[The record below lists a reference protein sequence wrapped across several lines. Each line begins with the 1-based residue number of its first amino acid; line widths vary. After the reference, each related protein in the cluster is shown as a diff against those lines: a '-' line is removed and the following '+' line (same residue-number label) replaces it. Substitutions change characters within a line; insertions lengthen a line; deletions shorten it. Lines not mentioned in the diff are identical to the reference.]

1 MVYVLK
7 GKIIQFRFFRPVAY
21 AFVHLCHLMHG
32 IAIYINGLVGLGG
45 TGMFAGPT
53 TNTNFRVDLR
63 YQQPLPR
70 NHLNGFCGAM
80 LGTGSAFRSINPHDA
95 IATVKDNLA
104 NLGAFLRFQI
114 QQPDCPCGANLA
126 TPGALVITETRP
138 KVHVGLHDTENP
150 QLVERWLQHMRRAS
164 RNAQMARS
172 TGIPVIVM
180 VV

>member
-1 MVYVLK
+1 VLK
-7 GKIIQFRFFRPVAY
+7 GEIIQFRFFRSIAY
-21 AFVHLCHLMHG
+21 AFVHFGHLMHG
-32 IAIYINGLVGLGG
+32 IAIYINGLVGFGG
-45 TGMFAGPT
+45 TGMFASPT
-53 TNTNFRVDLR
+53 TNANFGVDLR

-80 LGTGSAFRSINPHDA
+80 LGTGSAFSSVHPHDA

-114 QQPDCPCGANLA
+114 QQPDCPRGANLA
-126 TPGALVITETRP
+126 TLGALVVTETRP
-138 KVHVGLHDTENP
+138 KVHVGLQHAKNP

-164 RNAQMARS
+164 RNAQMASR

>member
-1 MVYVLK
+1 
-7 GKIIQFRFFRPVAY
+7 
-21 AFVHLCHLMHG
+21 
-32 IAIYINGLVGLGG
+32 
-45 TGMFAGPT
+45 MFAGPT